1 MGKHAL
7 LSASSS
13 HRWLVCPPSA
23 KLCAEVE
30 DMGSEYAA
38 EGTDAHSLCEYK
50 VLKYLGK
57 KAENPTANLSFY
69 DDEMERCAEDYA
81 AYISEIVEKVK
92 DT

>member
-57 KAENPTANLSFY
+57 KRRTPLQTCHFTMMRWSGARRTMLPTFLKSW
-69 DDEMERCAEDYA
+69 R
-81 AYISEIVEKVK
+81 K
-92 DT
+92 